1 MGSKVFVVTKFP
13 VIHLTM
19 HFMHPHGIQRVQ
31 RFFTEPYCNLET
43 GECYSSKF
51 SRSAARVGSQLKKQ
65 WTLLACTTAFLMF
78 ITMGPDVL
86 TPIRRRLPGEAKAKE
101 ATGIETAKAKEV
113 TLAWTNG
120 EEALREYNAWE
131 AEEEVLKSHPCCNGK
146 RRRRPHN

>member
-1 MGSKVFVVTKFP
+1 MGAKAKEVTLAWTNGEEALREYNAWEAEEEVLREYNAWEAEEEAKEATP
-13 VIHLTM
+13 AVMENDGDDLT
-19 HFMHPHGIQRVQ
+19 I
-31 RFFTEPYCNLET
+31 N
-43 GECYSSKF
+43 
-51 SRSAARVGSQLKKQ
+51 AAKD
-65 WTLLACTTAFLMF
+65 TT
-78 ITMGPDVL
+78 
-86 TPIRRRLPGEAKAKE
+86 IRRRLPAKAKE